1 VPRYHLNSLFYLN
14 TNENNALEFAITGNP
29 VLFYLP
35 VITSFLQH
43 YTRRLQRCFP
53 VEISTVH
60 LLLYQIAGLDTP
72 LGTRPPR
79 LLLLN
84 EWDYTFCQSEKQGN
98 YFYPL
103 SFTQQT
109 KPVPIPF
116 PLRARAGRLA
126 PDPQPATC

>member
-1 VPRYHLNSLFYLN
+1 MRTTGVPRYHLNSLFYLN

-53 VEISTVH
+53 VETSTSH
-60 LLLYQIAGLDTP
+60 LLLYQTIN
-72 LGTRPPR
+72 R

-84 EWDYTFCQSEKQGN
+84 RRDYKCRGEESQENKN
-98 YFYPL
+98 A
-103 SFTQQT
+103 
-109 KPVPIPF
+109 I
-116 PLRARAGRLA
+116 LA
-126 PDPQPATC
+126 SLLNPNKGTP

>member
-1 VPRYHLNSLFYLN
+1 MRTTGVPRYHLNSLFYLN

-53 VEISTVH
+53 VETSTSH
-60 LLLYQIAGLDTP
+60 LLLYQITGLDTP

-84 EWDYTFCQSEKQGN
+84 RRDYKCRGEESQENKN
-98 YFYPL
+98 A
-103 SFTQQT
+103 
-109 KPVPIPF
+109 I
-116 PLRARAGRLA
+116 LA
-126 PDPQPATC
+126 SLLNPNKGTP

>member
-1 VPRYHLNSLFYLN
+1 MRTTGVPRYHLNSLFYLN

-53 VEISTVH
+53 VETSTSH
-60 LLLYQIAGLDTP
+60 LLLYQTIN
-72 LGTRPPR
+72 R

-84 EWDYTFCQSEKQGN
+84 VWDYTWRSGESQENKN
-98 YFYPL
+98 A
-103 SFTQQT
+103 
-109 KPVPIPF
+109 I
-116 PLRARAGRLA
+116 LA
-126 PDPQPATC
+126 SLLNPNKGTP